1 MAHEDRHAHAGDGDL
16 DVRVQHLVRLVRHL
30 LLLVGRTV
38 LEERADVGDDVEG
51 DLFGELLG
59 TRVAQAVDG
68 LRLVPQLV
76 HAFLAGAGHRL
87 IGRDDHPLDP
97 GRVMQRLQRR
107 DQLDG
112 RAVGVGDDVLLGG
125 VLDGVGVHLGHD
137 QRHVGVL
144 AEGRGVVDHDGT
156 GLADLFRP
164 FPGHRA
170 ACGHQH
176 QIDLGEVELFD
187 VLAFDGL
194 VAEGDLHA
202 LGLARGD
209 GVDFIDGE
217 FQLLEDVQ
225 HFAAHIARG
234 SDDGDAITHF
244 CWSFGRADAW
254 PVGPS
259 GLSAF
264 WCGGWGLQI
273 GVRSREA
280 IAFHCAGL

>member
-1 MAHEDRHAHAGDGDL
+1 MADKDRHPHAGDGDL
-16 DVRVQHLVRLVRHL
+16 DVGVQHFVRLVRHL

-38 LEERADVGDDVEG
+38 LEEGADIGDDVEG

-59 TRVAQAVDG
+59 ARVAQAVDG
-68 LRLVPQLV
+68 LGLVPQLV

-87 IGRDDHPLDP
+87 IGRDHDPLDP
-97 GRVMQRLQRR
+97 GRVVQGLQRR

-112 RAVGVGDDVLLGG
+112 RAVGVGDDVLLLG
-125 VLDGVGVHLGHD
+125 VLDRVGVHLGHD
-137 QRHVGVL
+137 QGHVGVL
-144 AEGRGVVDHDGT
+144 AEGRGVVDHDGA
-156 GLADLFRP
+156 GLADLFG
-164 FPGHRA
+164 PGARDLA
-170 ACGHQH
+170 AGRHQD

-194 VAEGDLHA
+194 VAERDLDP

-234 SDDGDAITHF
+234 PDDRDAITHDD
-244 CWSFGRADAW
+244 WSFGRAIAR
-254 PVGPS
+254 PTGPRC
-259 GLSAF
+259 LSAM
-264 WCGGWGLQI
+264 CCVVCI
-273 GVRSREA
+273 
-280 IAFHCAGL
+280 